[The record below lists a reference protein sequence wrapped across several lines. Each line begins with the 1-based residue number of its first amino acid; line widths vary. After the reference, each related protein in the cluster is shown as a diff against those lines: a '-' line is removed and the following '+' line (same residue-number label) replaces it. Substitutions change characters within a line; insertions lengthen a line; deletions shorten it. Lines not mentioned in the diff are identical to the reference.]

1 MRQER
6 EGRVLE
12 MAYEDCTYYEKL
24 NELLDTMD
32 TTSEE
37 FHQKANELL
46 DEELGGAG
54 ADWLAHHY
62 NDAAE
67 RLVEL
72 IGEGELEEGDYPELK
87 RGAEEE
93 IRIFRK
99 HGYNNEAQWI
109 QDKLDRAEKMLAE
122 M

>member
-1 MRQER
+1 MSYQ
-6 EGRVLE
+6 
-12 MAYEDCTYYEKL
+12 DCKYYGKL
-24 NELLDTMD
+24 FELIETMD
-32 TTSEE
+32 TTSKE
-37 FHQKANELL
+37 FHQKAMDLL

-54 ADWLAHHY
+54 GYWLAHHY

-72 IGEGELEEGDYPELK
+72 IGEGEFEESDYPELK

-99 HGYNNEAQWI
+99 HGYNSEAQWI
-109 QDKLDRAEKMLAE
+109 QDKLDEAERILSIIGAAA
-122 M
+122 

>member
-1 MRQER
+1 MSYQ
-6 EGRVLE
+6 
-12 MAYEDCTYYEKL
+12 DCKYYEKL
-24 NELLDTMD
+24 FELIGTMD
-32 TTSEE
+32 TASKE
-37 FHQKANELL
+37 FHQKANALL

-54 ADWLAHHY
+54 GYWLAHHY

-72 IGEGELEEGDYPELK
+72 IGEGELEEDDYPELK

-99 HGYNNEAQWI
+99 HGYNSEALWI
-109 QDKLDRAEKMLAE
+109 QEKLDRAEEMLAE
-122 M
+122 MKSVA